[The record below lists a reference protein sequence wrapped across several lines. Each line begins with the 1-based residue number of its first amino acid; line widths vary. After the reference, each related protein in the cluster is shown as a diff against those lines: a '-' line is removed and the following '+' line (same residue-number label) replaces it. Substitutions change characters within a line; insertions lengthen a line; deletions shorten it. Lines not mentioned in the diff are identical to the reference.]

1 MLMAIDEQLPP
12 ACAFAVSVLEERDLD
27 PDSVPEEAVEA
38 AQLHMATCP
47 RCLNA
52 VAIPTRRKK
61 KKTRRV
67 AEADK
72 PGGQAKESRVTA
84 TTPPPLHDGLSFV
97 SYKHRA
103 SRQFQT
109 QRVQHCMQM
118 QT

>member
-67 AEADK
+67 AEPDN
-72 PGGQAKESRVTA
+72 PGVQAQDSRVTA
-84 TTPPPLHDGLSFV
+84 TIAPPLHDDLSFV
-97 SYKHRA
+97 SNKNEDA
-103 SRQFQT
+103 RQ
-109 QRVQHCMQM
+109 
-118 QT
+118 